1 MLQLGHTRARGRY
14 PRRARTQ
21 VVFEDCKS
29 SVCAAV
35 QPREVQPYLLI
46 DTHIYVNLCTS
57 TFVYPNWRL
66 LAAAALSLSLRAMP
80 FQCTR
85 TFEELIAPA
94 TSVFAVNLTIT
105 GLRGLP
111 IEV

>member
-35 QPREVQPYLLI
+35 QPREVQPYPAI
-46 DTHIYVNLCTS
+46 SNS
-57 TFVYPNWRL
+57 TTVLGVYPQF
-66 LAAAALSLSLRAMP
+66 S
-80 FQCTR
+80 
-85 TFEELIAPA
+85 IA
-94 TSVFAVNLTIT
+94 
-105 GLRGLP
+105 GR
-111 IEV
+111 